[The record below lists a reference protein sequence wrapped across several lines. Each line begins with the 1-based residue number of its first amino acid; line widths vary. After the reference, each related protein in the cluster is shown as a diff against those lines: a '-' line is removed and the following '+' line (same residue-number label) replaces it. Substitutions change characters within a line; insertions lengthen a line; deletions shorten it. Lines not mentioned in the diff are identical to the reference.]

1 MVIGRLKKKGYMRIV
16 VTGATGLIGRNL
28 VAKLVANGDSVAVL
42 TRNSSKATKVF
53 PPDVEIYQWDSNS
66 DSFPLESLN
75 ASDAIVHL
83 IGEPIKG
90 RWTKNK
96 KLQIL
101 QSRVDSTKSLVT
113 ALTTLDNPPLKVIMA
128 SAVGYYGDRGDEEL
142 TDSSTRGEGFLADVS
157 EAWESASHPL
167 TNSGIS
173 VISLR
178 LGLVLSSQGGALKE
192 LLLPWSLG
200 LGTKIGD
207 GAQWWPW
214 IHIEDVVGLI
224 GYALSGHIAGGPI
237 NAVAPESVTQLQF
250 AKELA
255 RVLHRPQILRVP
267 KPILRVLM
275 GEVSWELIASRR
287 AINTG
292 TGYDYRYPTLKLA
305 LQNLLPDGKSKRNG
319 VRRYQTE
326 MWVDAPIDKVFEFF
340 SNPANLEQIT
350 PPWLKF
356 KMMQPQH
363 LSIAPGTIIDY
374 RLRLHGIPI
383 TWQSEITE
391 WNPPYHFTDVQ
402 RKGPYRHWVHTHEFN
417 EAGTGTF
424 IRDSV
429 DYKVPGGYIVDRLF
443 VRKDIERIFTYRKSK
458 LRELMVAVPI
468 DH

>member
-167 TNSGIS
+167 TNAGIS

-356 KMMQPQH
+356 KMVQPQY
-363 LSIAPGTIIDY
+363 LSIGSGTIIDY

-429 DYKVPGGYIVDRLF
+429 DYKVPGGYLVDRIF

-468 DH
+468 DQ

>member
-1 MVIGRLKKKGYMRIV
+1 MRIV

-167 TNSGIS
+167 TNAGIS

-255 RVLHRPQILRVP
+255 RVLHRPQILRIP

-305 LQNLLPDGKSKRNG
+305 LQNLLPDGKRKRNG

-356 KMMQPQH
+356 KMVQPQY
-363 LSIAPGTIIDY
+363 LSIGSGTIIDY

-429 DYKVPGGYIVDRLF
+429 DYKVPGGYLVDRIF
-443 VRKDIERIFTYRKSK
+443 VRKDIERIFKYRKSK
-458 LRELMVAVPI
+458 LRELMTAVAI

>member
-1 MVIGRLKKKGYMRIV
+1 MRIV

-42 TRNSSKATKVF
+42 TRNISKATKVF

-66 DSFPLESLN
+66 DSFPFESLN

-90 RWTKNK
+90 RWTKSK

-157 EAWESASHPL
+157 EAWESASRPL
-167 TNSGIS
+167 TNAGIS
-173 VISLR
+173 VIPLR

-267 KPILRVLM
+267 KPVLRVLM
-275 GEVSWELIASRR
+275 GEMSWELIASRR

-305 LQNLLPDGKSKRNG
+305 LQNLLPDGKTKRNG
-319 VRRYQTE
+319 MRRYQTE

-356 KMMQPQH
+356 KMVQPEH
-363 LSIAPGTIIDY
+363 LSIGPGTIIDY

-391 WNPPYHFTDVQ
+391 WNPPNHFIDVQ
-402 RKGPYRHWVHTHEFN
+402 TKGPYRHWAHTHEFN

-429 DYKVPGGYIVDRLF
+429 DYKVPGGYLVDRLF

-458 LRELMVAVPI
+458 LRELMMAVPI

>member
-42 TRNSSKATKVF
+42 TRNSSKATKIL
-53 PPDVEIYQWDSNS
+53 PPDVDIYQWDSNS

-90 RWTKNK
+90 RWTKSK

-101 QSRVDSTKSLVT
+101 QSRVDSTKNLVT

-356 KMMQPQH
+356 KMVQPQY
-363 LSIAPGTIIDY
+363 LSIGSGTIIDY

-429 DYKVPGGYIVDRLF
+429 DYKVPGGYLVDRLF

-458 LRELMVAVPI
+458 LRELMTAVAI

>member
-1 MVIGRLKKKGYMRIV
+1 MRIV

-42 TRNSSKATKVF
+42 TRNSSKATTVF
-53 PPDVEIYQWDSNS
+53 PPDVDIYQWDYNS

-90 RWTKNK
+90 RWTQSK

-113 ALTTLDNPPLKVIMA
+113 ALTTLNNPPLKVIMA

-142 TDSSTRGEGFLADVS
+142 TDSSIRGEGFLADVS
-157 EAWESASHPL
+157 EAWENASHPL
-167 TNSGIS
+167 TNAGIS
-173 VISLR
+173 VIPLR

-207 GAQWWPW
+207 GSQWWPW

-224 GYALSGHIAGGPI
+224 DYALKGHIANGPI

-267 KPILRVLM
+267 KPILRALL
-275 GEVSWELIASRR
+275 GEVSWELTASRR
-287 AINTG
+287 AINTE
-292 TGYDYRYPTLKLA
+292 TGYVYRYPALKLA
-305 LQNLLPDGKSKRNG
+305 LQNLLSDREIKRNG
-319 VRRYQTE
+319 MRRYQTE
-326 MWVDAPIDKVFEFF
+326 MWVDAPIDKVFAFF
-340 SNPANLEQIT
+340 SDPANLEQIT

-356 KMMQPQH
+356 KMLTTER
-363 LSIAPGTIIDY
+363 LSIGRGTIIDY

-383 TWQSEITE
+383 TWKSEITE
-391 WNPPYHFTDVQ
+391 WNPPNNFIDVQ
-402 RKGPYRHWVHTHEFN
+402 KKGPYRYWAHTHEFI
-417 EAGTGTF
+417 ESGTGTF
-424 IRDSV
+424 VRDSV
-429 DYKVPGGYIVDRLF
+429 DYKVPGGYLVDRLL

-458 LRELMVAVPI
+458 LRELMTAQPV
-468 DH
+468 DQ

>member
-1 MVIGRLKKKGYMRIV
+1 MRIV

-90 RWTKNK
+90 RWTRNK
-96 KLQIL
+96 KLRIL
-101 QSRVDSTKSLVT
+101 QSRVASTKSLVT

-167 TNSGIS
+167 TNAGIS

-402 RKGPYRHWVHTHEFN
+402 KKGPYRHWAHTHEFN

-468 DH
+468 DQ

>member
-1 MVIGRLKKKGYMRIV
+1 MRIV

-42 TRNSSKATKVF
+42 TRNSSKAIKVF
-53 PPDVEIYQWDSNS
+53 PQDVEIYQWDSDS

-90 RWTKNK
+90 RWTKSK

-275 GEVSWELIASRR
+275 GEMSWELIASRR
-287 AINTG
+287 AINTR

-305 LQNLLPDGKSKRNG
+305 LQNLLPDGKTKRNG
-319 VRRYQTE
+319 MRRYQTE

-356 KMMQPQH
+356 KMVQPEH
-363 LSIAPGTIIDY
+363 LSIGPGTIIDY

-391 WNPPYHFTDVQ
+391 WNPPNHFIDVQ
-402 RKGPYRHWVHTHEFN
+402 TKGPYRHWAHTHEFN

-429 DYKVPGGYIVDRLF
+429 DYKVPGGYLVDRLF

-458 LRELMVAVPI
+458 LRELMMAVPI

>member
-1 MVIGRLKKKGYMRIV
+1 MRIV

-90 RWTKNK
+90 RWTKSK

-142 TDSSTRGEGFLADVS
+142 TDSSIRGEGFLADVS
-157 EAWESASHPL
+157 EAWENAAHPL
-167 TNSGIS
+167 TNAGIS

-356 KMMQPQH
+356 KMVQPQY
-363 LSIAPGTIIDY
+363 LSIGSGTIIDY

-429 DYKVPGGYIVDRLF
+429 DYKVPGGYLVDRLF

>member
-90 RWTKNK
+90 RWTKSK

-167 TNSGIS
+167 TNAGIS

-356 KMMQPQH
+356 KMVQPQY
-363 LSIAPGTIIDY
+363 LSIGSGTIIDY

-429 DYKVPGGYIVDRLF
+429 DYKVPGGYLVDRLF

>member
-1 MVIGRLKKKGYMRIV
+1 MRIV

-42 TRNSSKATKVF
+42 TRNSSKATTVF
-53 PPDVEIYQWDSNS
+53 PPDVDIYQWDYNS

-90 RWTKNK
+90 RWTQSK

-113 ALTTLDNPPLKVIMA
+113 ALTTMNNPPLKVIMA

-142 TDSSTRGEGFLADVS
+142 TDSSIRGEGFLADVS
-157 EAWESASHPL
+157 EAWENASHPL
-167 TNSGIS
+167 TNAGIS
-173 VISLR
+173 VIPLR

-207 GAQWWPW
+207 GSQWWPW

-224 GYALSGHIAGGPI
+224 DYALKGHIANGPI

-267 KPILRVLM
+267 KPILRSLL
-275 GEVSWELIASRR
+275 GEVSWELTASRR
-287 AINTG
+287 AINTE
-292 TGYDYRYPTLKLA
+292 TGYIYRYPALKLA
-305 LQNLLPDGKSKRNG
+305 LQNLLSDRESKRNG
-319 VRRYQTE
+319 MRRYQTE
-326 MWVDAPIDKVFEFF
+326 MWVDAPIDKVFAFF
-340 SNPANLEQIT
+340 SDPANLEQIT

-356 KMMQPQH
+356 KMLPTER
-363 LSIAPGTIIDY
+363 LSIGRGTIIDY

-383 TWQSEITE
+383 TWKSEITE
-391 WNPPYHFTDVQ
+391 WNPPNNFIDVQ
-402 RKGPYRHWVHTHEFN
+402 KKGPYRYWAHTHEFI
-417 EAGTGTF
+417 ESGTGTF
-424 IRDSV
+424 VRDSV
-429 DYKVPGGYIVDRLF
+429 DYKVPGGYLVDRLL

-458 LRELMVAVPI
+458 LRELMTAQPV
-468 DH
+468 DQ